1 MSEREKLIDILA
13 NSRAVTDM
21 ETFEENADHLLK
33 NGVTV
38 SLCNIKNKNVKGV

>member
-1 MSEREKLIDILA
+1 MSEREKLIDIFA
-13 NSRAVTDM
+13 NSGVIADM
-21 ETFEENADHLLK
+21 ETFEEIADHLLK